1 VTGVANGREL
11 AGDAF
16 RQREAQ
22 RRQRQLAFRPNPDR
36 ASGFSVGPSQ
46 PVELVTL
53 LVFRDNRPM
62 DPSPGPWVFETHR
75 YGLANG
81 VC

>member
-1 VTGVANGREL
+1 MRSDSVKRSVANDNQPFGPIPIVLVVSRS
-11 AGDAF
+11 DH
-16 RQREAQ
+16 R
-22 RRQRQLAFRPNPDR
+22 N
-36 ASGFSVGPSQ
+36 SV
-46 PVELVTL
+46 VLVTQ

-62 DPSPGPWVFETHR
+62 DPSPGPWVLETHR